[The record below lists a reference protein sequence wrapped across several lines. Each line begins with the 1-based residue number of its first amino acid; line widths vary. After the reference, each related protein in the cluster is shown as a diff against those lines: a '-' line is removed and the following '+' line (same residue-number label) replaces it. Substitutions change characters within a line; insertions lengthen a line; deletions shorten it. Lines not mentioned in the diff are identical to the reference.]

1 MITAMKW
8 ENWVEVTQSLLR
20 KLSQLFSGATLML
33 FAIFGELLVVYY
45 HSISHILKMSILL
58 PLSEQVDKERMK
70 FNTLNGL
77 TDLSKATQLLHQR
90 FHSMIIIHLCLTI
103 SNMFTYSYYLI
114 ENFEKNQLIGIIW
127 EVICVFHSVINLWI
141 ICHTTD
147 RIRTAVS
154 SLAFIHAI
162 AHSLTLFTGVHCRQ
176 RVAFLLCAIFVTFI
190 Q

>member
-1 MITAMKW
+1 MKW
-8 ENWVEVTQSLLR
+8 ENWIEVTQSLLR
-20 KLSQLFSGATLML
+20 KLSQLFSGAALML

-45 HSISHILKMSILL
+45 HNISQELKMCTSL
-58 PLSEQVDKERMK
+58 PSSEQVDKERKK
-70 FNTLNGL
+70 FNILNGL
-77 TDLSKATQLLHQR
+77 ADLSKATLLLHQR
-90 FHSMIIIHLCLTI
+90 FYSMIIIHLCLTI

-114 ENFEKNQLIGIIW
+114 DNFENNRLIGVVW

-154 SLAFIHAI
+154 SLSFIHAI
-162 AHSLTLFTGVHCRQ
+162 AHSLTLLRVHYRQ
-176 RVAFLLCAIFVTFI
+176 RVAFLLCAIFVTVI